1 MITRIKAENF
11 RCLRSVDVPL
21 RPFQILVG
29 PNGSG
34 KSAFMDVLAFLRT
47 LTAEHLDAA
56 VSERTAN
63 FHDLVWGRT
72 GNQFSLSVEAAP
84 PAGLG
89 APQDGHIF
97 PVARYHLS
105 VRADVV
111 SEVVVIEEEEIAVC
125 RAEGDQELAVADHKG
140 DTATY
145 FYEAGTKPMQVPLD
159 RAHSV
164 LSIAPV
170 GETNFPEALWLK
182 EALSLRDP
190 LGGAVCP
197 VALKTEELRAPS
209 PPYKG
214 AVKSFTGSHFARLVA
229 DLQDKSRES
238 FGQWIEHLRTCL
250 PDLETVRTVFRP
262 EDRHR
267 YVMVR
272 YRNGIEVPSWA
283 LSDGTLRLMALTVLA
298 YLPQSKGIYLI
309 EEPENGLHPTAID
322 AIYQSL
328 SSVYEGQV
336 LMASHSPILLAAAKP
351 EELLCFARTSEEG
364 TEIVRGDRHPVLQ
377 NWRGEVSLGEL
388 FAAGVLGQ

>member
-72 GNQFSLSVEAAP
+72 GNQFSLSLEAAP
-84 PAGLG
+84 AAGFG
-89 APQDGHIF
+89 AAQNGHTF
-97 PVARYHLS
+97 PVARYHLR
-105 VRADVV
+105 VRADVA
-111 SEVVVIEEEEIAVC
+111 SETIVIEEEKIAIL
-125 RAEGDQELAVADHKG
+125 REQGGDELPVARLSG
-140 DTATY
+140 VTATY
-145 FYEAGTKPMQVPLD
+145 FYEGGTTPPMQVQLG

-164 LSIAPV
+164 LNSAPI
-170 GETNFPEALWLK
+170 GEKNFPEALWLK

-238 FGQWIEHLRTCL
+238 FEDWIKHLRTCL

-272 YRNGIEVPSWA
+272 YNNGIEIPSWA

-336 LMASHSPILLAAAKP
+336 LMATHSPVLVAVAGP
-351 EELLCFARTSEEG
+351 EQLLCFSKTPDGATA
-364 TEIVRGDRHPVLQ
+364 IVRGDEHPALRD
-377 NWRGEVSLGEL
+377 WRGEVSLGLL
-388 FAAGVLGQ
+388 FGSGVLD